1 MKTNANRWK
10 RAGALWAV
18 LVILAGTGAACS
30 RTGEPVTASGTEVT
44 ERTQP
49 PTQPSAAA
57 APAEPD
63 WRLLLVNARNPLPE
77 GFTVELKTLEDGQA
91 VDRRIWPDLCR
102 MLEAAREAGL
112 SPLICSAYRTN
123 AQQQSLFLRKIRR
136 LEAQGL
142 PHQEAREE
150 AARVVAP
157 PGTSE
162 HETGLA
168 LDITAQSYPVLEQ
181 DQEDTPEQQWL
192 MENAWRFGFILRYPQ
207 GKTEITGICYEPWH
221 YRYVGR
227 EAAKEIKEKGL
238 CLEEYLSEPETGG

>member
-1 MKTNANRWK
+1 MRKFNRWK
-10 RAGALWAV
+10 GTMGAMLLVLAGA
-18 LVILAGTGAACS
+18 GTACA
-30 RTGEPVTASGTEVT
+30 RTGETVPVSVT
-44 ERTQP
+44 EP
-49 PTQPSAAA
+49 PEQTCAVSQTTAPVP
-57 APAEPD
+57 PAEPD

-77 GFTVELKTLEDGQA
+77 GYSVELKTLEDGQS
-91 VDRRIWPDLCR
+91 VDRRIWPDLER
-102 MLEAAREAGL
+102 LLEAAREEGQSL
-112 SPLICSAYRTN
+112 LICSAYRTN

-142 PHQEAREE
+142 PHQEARQE

-181 DQEDTPEQQWL
+181 DQENTPEQQWL

-227 EAAKEIKEKGL
+227 EAAREIWEQEL
-238 CLEEYLSEPETGG
+238 CLEEYLSEPENGG

>member
-102 MLEAAREAGL
+102 MLETAREAGL

-142 PHQEAREE
+142 PHQEARKE

-207 GKTEITGICYEPWH
+207 EKTEITGICYEPWH

-227 EAAKEIKEKGL
+227 EAAKEIQEKGL
-238 CLEEYLSEPETGG
+238 CLEEYLAEPETGG

>member
-123 AQQQSLFLRKIRR
+123 AQQQMLYGNKIKR
-136 LEAQGL
+136 LELEGYSQ
-142 PHQEAREE
+142 EE
-150 AARVVAP
+150 AQQKAGTVVAV

-168 LDITAQSYPVLEQ
+168 LDIVAESYQVLTE
-181 DQEDTPEQQWL
+181 DQENTAEQQWL
-192 MENAWRFGFILRYPQ
+192 MENAHRYGFILRYPK
-207 GKTEITGICYEPWH
+207 GKSEITGICYEPWH
-221 YRYVGR
+221 YRYVGK
-227 EAAKEIKEKGL
+227 EAAKEIYKKGL
-238 CLEEYLSEPETGG
+238 CLEEYLEQW